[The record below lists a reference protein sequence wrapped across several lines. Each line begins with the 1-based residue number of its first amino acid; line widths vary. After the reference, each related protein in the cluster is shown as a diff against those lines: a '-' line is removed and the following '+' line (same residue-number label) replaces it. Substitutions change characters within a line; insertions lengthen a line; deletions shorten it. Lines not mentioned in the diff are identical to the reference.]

1 MEVIING
8 TKYIIDITED
18 ELFKFFEVNSVE
30 VKLDPIYEMVGEHVD
45 QYIINSKVVKL
56 KLVEDK

>member
-1 MEVIING
+1 MDILIERI
-8 TKYIIDITED
+8 TIDVVTE
-18 ELFKFFEVNSVE
+18 NCGNTYSA
-30 VKLDPIYEMVGEHVD
+30 LDPIYEMVAEHVD